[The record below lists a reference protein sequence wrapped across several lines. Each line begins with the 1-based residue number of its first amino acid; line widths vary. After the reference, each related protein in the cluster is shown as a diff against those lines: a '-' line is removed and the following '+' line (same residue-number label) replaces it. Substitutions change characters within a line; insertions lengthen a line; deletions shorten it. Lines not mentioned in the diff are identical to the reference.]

1 MLRRAGAPQG
11 PRQGRRAGGAVKM
24 IHRCSLC
31 ANDAAVELVVDEPRR
46 YAVIGLCT
54 RHLGAAVEA
63 AGRHA

>member
-1 MLRRAGAPQG
+1 
-11 PRQGRRAGGAVKM
+11 M